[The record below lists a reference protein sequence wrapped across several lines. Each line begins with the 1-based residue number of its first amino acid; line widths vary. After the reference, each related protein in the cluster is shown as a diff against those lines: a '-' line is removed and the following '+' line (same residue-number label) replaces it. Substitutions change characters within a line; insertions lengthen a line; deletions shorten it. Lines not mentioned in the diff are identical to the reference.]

1 MQTGLI
7 IEAAETYVAKQYQ
20 ERPHPNLVYHNL
32 EHTKLVVAAA
42 QQIAAHYRLEDNE
55 LLVVYVACWFHD
67 LGYLMGETKMHEE
80 KGAEMARA
88 FLNVQ
93 QIPENVQQQVAGCIM
108 ATKMPQNPQNLLEQ
122 IVCDAD
128 LFHLGTKEFK
138 ERSRLLRQEMELTTG
153 REISGA
159 TWNAGSLRLQESHH
173 YFTAYCKALLQ
184 QQKEENIARL
194 KGKLEKQEEKAH
206 KKEKKAA
213 KKEGVVIPEELI
225 AAEEIIAPPAT
236 IAAVNGDTLTAA
248 VEEHSGK
255 EKKKKKEKEKEAKV
269 GRGVETMFRTT
280 STNHIRLSS
289 MADSKAHIMISVNS
303 IIISVILGVLFRRLE
318 DYPNLIIPAF
328 IFLLT
333 GVLTIIFSVLATRP
347 NVNIGRFTKDDI
359 QSRKTNLLFFGN
371 FFGMSL
377 EEYTW
382 GMTEMMKDNDYVYG
396 SMIQDIYHLGV
407 VLGKKYRQLRI
418 AYNIFMFGLI
428 ISVLAFLIAALFFPV
443 KN

>member
-1 MQTGLI
+1 MHTGLI

-20 ERPHPNLVYHNL
+20 DRPHPNLVYHNL

-42 QQIAAHYRLEDNE
+42 QQIAAHYRLADND
-55 LLVVYVACWFHD
+55 LLIVCVACWFHD

-80 KGAEMARA
+80 KGAEMARV

-93 QIPENVQQQVAGCIM
+93 QIPEDVQQQVVGCIM
-108 ATKMPQNPQNLLEQ
+108 ATKMPQNPKNLLEE

-128 LFHLGTKEFK
+128 LFHLGTKDFRD
-138 ERSRLLRQEMELTTG
+138 RSKLLRQEVELTSG

-159 TWNAGSLRLQESHH
+159 EWNAGSLRLQETHH
-173 YFTAYCKALLQ
+173 FFTAYCKALLQ
-184 QQKEENIARL
+184 QQKEDNIVKL
-194 KGKLEKQEEKAH
+194 KDKLEKQEEKAQ
-206 KKEKKAA
+206 KKGKSAAAKELSAIEDAFVAATPATATATVATVDTDVDEKK
-213 KKEGVVIPEELI
+213 K
-225 AAEEIIAPPAT
+225 
-236 IAAVNGDTLTAA
+236 D
-248 VEEHSGK
+248 
-255 EKKKKKEKEKEAKV
+255 KKKEKEKEVKV
-269 GRGVETMFRTT
+269 KEPKPGRGVETMFRTT

-303 IIISVILGVLFRRLE
+303 IIISVILGVLVRRLE

-347 NVNIGRFTKDDI
+347 NINVGKFTKADI
-359 QSRKTNLLFFGN
+359 DSKKTNLLFFGN
-371 FFGMSL
+371 FHEMSL

-407 VLGKKYRQLRI
+407 VLGKKYKQLRI

-428 ISVLAFLIAALFFPV
+428 ISVAAFVIAALFFPV

>member
-7 IEAAETYVAKQYQ
+7 IEAAESYVAKQYQ

-32 EHTKLVVAAA
+32 EHTKLVVTAA
-42 QQIAAHYRLEDNE
+42 QQIAAHYRLADEE
-55 LLVVYVACWFHD
+55 LLIVLVACWFHD
-67 LGYLMGETKMHEE
+67 IGYLMGETKMHEE
-80 KGAEMARA
+80 KGAAVARE

-93 QIPENVQQQVAGCIM
+93 QIPENVQQQVTGCIM
-108 ATKMPQNPQNLLEQ
+108 ATKMPQNPQNLLEE

-138 ERSRLLRQEMELTTG
+138 SRSRLLRDEMELTLG
-153 REISGA
+153 HEISGA

-184 QQKEENIARL
+184 QQKEENIAKLKSKLDKQEQKAEKKEKAAARKEEKREEEKEVAVAPNPEVVAAVDNVLLKL
-194 KGKLEKQEEKAH
+194 KGK
-206 KKEKKAA
+206 
-213 KKEGVVIPEELI
+213 
-225 AAEEIIAPPAT
+225 
-236 IAAVNGDTLTAA
+236 D
-248 VEEHSGK
+248 K
-255 EKKKKKEKEKEAKV
+255 EKKKDKEKEPKP

-318 DYPNLIIPAF
+318 DYPNLIIPAILF
-328 IFLLT
+328 TLT

-347 NVNIGRFTKDDI
+347 NVNRGMFNKSDI
-359 QSRKTNLLFFGN
+359 DNRKTNLLFFGN
-371 FFGMSL
+371 FYKMSL
-377 EEYTW
+377 EEYSW
-382 GMTEMMKDNDYVYG
+382 AMKEMMQDNDYVYS
-396 SMIQDIYHLGV
+396 SMIQDIYFLGV
-407 VLGKKYRQLRI
+407 VLGKKYKQLRI

-428 ISVLAFLIAALFFPV
+428 LSVLAFVVAALFFPV

>member
-1 MQTGLI
+1 MHTGLI

-20 ERPHPNLVYHNL
+20 EHPHPNLVYHNL

-42 QQIAAHYRLEDNE
+42 QQIAAHYRLADND
-55 LLVVYVACWFHD
+55 LLIVCVACWFHD

-93 QIPENVQQQVAGCIM
+93 QMPEDVQQQVTGCIM
-108 ATKMPQNPQNLLEQ
+108 ATKMPQHPQNLLEE

-128 LFHLGTKEFK
+128 LFHLGTKEFRD
-138 ERSRLLRQEMELTTG
+138 RSRLLRQEMELSSGT
-153 REISGA
+153 EIPGA
-159 TWNAGSLRLQESHH
+159 VWNAGSLRLQESHH

-184 QQKEENIARL
+184 QQKDENIAKL
-194 KGKLEKQEEKAH
+194 KSKLEKQEEKAQ
-206 KKEKKAA
+206 KKDKSSKH
-213 KKEGVVIPEELI
+213 
-225 AAEEIIAPPAT
+225 AAEDAPVA
-236 IAAVNGDTLTAA
+236 AAVAVVVPDASVTTA
-248 VEEHSGK
+248 E
-255 EKKKKKEKEKEAKV
+255 EKKKDKKKDKEKEPKP

-328 IFLLT
+328 IFLMT

-347 NVNIGRFTKDDI
+347 NINVGKFTKADI
-359 QSRKTNLLFFGN
+359 DSKKTNLLFFGN
-371 FFGMSL
+371 FHKMSL
-377 EEYTW
+377 DEYTW
-382 GMTEMMKDNDYVYG
+382 GMTEMMKDNEYVYG

-407 VLGKKYRQLRI
+407 VLGKKYKQLRI

-428 ISVLAFLIAALFFPV
+428 ISVAAFLIAALFFPV

>member
-7 IEAAETYVAKQYQ
+7 IEAAGSYVAKQYQ

-42 QQIAAHYRLEDNE
+42 QQIAAHYRLADND
-55 LLVVYVACWFHD
+55 LLVVCVACWFHD

-80 KGAEMARA
+80 KGAEMARE

-93 QIPENVQQQVAGCIM
+93 QIPENVQQQVVGCIM
-108 ATKMPQNPQNLLEQ
+108 ATKMPQNPQNLLEE

-138 ERSRLLRQEMELTTG
+138 ERSRLLRQEMELTLQK
-153 REISGA
+153 EIPGA
-159 TWNAGSLRLQESHH
+159 VWNAGSLRLQESHH

-184 QQKEENIARL
+184 QQKEENIAKL
-194 KGKLEKQEEKAH
+194 KSKLDKQEEKAQ
-206 KKEKKAA
+206 KKEKAAA
-213 KKEGVVIPEELI
+213 KKEGHI
-225 AAEEIIAPPAT
+225 ASPADNGNLAT
-236 IAAVNGDTLTAA
+236 IK
-248 VEEHSGK
+248 EEKKGK
-255 EKKKKKEKEKEAKV
+255 EEKKKEKEKEPKP

-347 NVNIGRFTKDDI
+347 NINIGKFTKADI
-359 QSRKTNLLFFGN
+359 DSKKTNLLFFGN
-371 FFGMSL
+371 FHQMSL

-382 GMTEMMKDNDYVYG
+382 GMTEMMKDSEYVYG

-407 VLGKKYRQLRI
+407 VLGKKYKQLRI

>member
-1 MQTGLI
+1 MHTGLI

-20 ERPHPNLVYHNL
+20 EHPHPNLVYHNL
-32 EHTKLVVAAA
+32 EHTRLVVAAA
-42 QQIAAHYRLEDNE
+42 QQIAAHYRLADTD
-55 LLVVYVACWFHD
+55 LLVVFVACWFHD

-80 KGAEMARA
+80 KGAEMALA
-88 FLNVQ
+88 FLNAQ
-93 QIPENVQQQVAGCIM
+93 QIPENVQQQVMGCIM
-108 ATKMPQNPQNLLEQ
+108 ATKMPQHPKNLLEE

-128 LFHLGTKEFK
+128 LFHLGTQNFK
-138 ERSRLLRQEMELTTG
+138 ERSRLLRQEVELISG

-159 TWNAGSLRLQESHH
+159 VWNAGSLRLQESHQF
-173 YFTAYCKALLQ
+173 FTAYCRALLQ
-184 QQKEENIARL
+184 QQKEENIDKL
-194 KGKLEKQEEKAH
+194 KSKLEKQEEKAL
-206 KKEKKAA
+206 KKEKAA
-213 KKEGVVIPEELI
+213 SKEVTVANTVAVVPETAVATIPE
-225 AAEEIIAPPAT
+225 
-236 IAAVNGDTLTAA
+236 DKKKD
-248 VEEHSGK
+248 K
-255 EKKKKKEKEKEAKV
+255 EKKKENNRENNSEDNNGKTKEAKP

-347 NVNIGRFTKDDI
+347 NINVGKFTKADI
-359 QSRKTNLLFFGN
+359 DSKKTNLLFFGN
-371 FFGMSL
+371 FHKMSL
-377 EEYTW
+377 EEYSW

-407 VLGKKYRQLRI
+407 VLGKKYKQLRI

-428 ISVLAFLIAALFFPV
+428 ISVIAFLVAALFFPV